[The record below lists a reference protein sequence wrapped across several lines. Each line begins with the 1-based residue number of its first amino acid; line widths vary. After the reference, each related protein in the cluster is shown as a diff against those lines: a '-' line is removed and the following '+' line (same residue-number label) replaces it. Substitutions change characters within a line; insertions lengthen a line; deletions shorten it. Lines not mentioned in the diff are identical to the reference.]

1 MTGNRNMSLTEMTG
15 TEIDN
20 YAPDFELPGVDGEVH
35 HLARYL
41 ETFKVVC
48 VIFLSNQC
56 PEVDLYIE
64 RIKQLQKDFQDKGVM
79 IMGIN
84 ANDATILPTDSFEKM
99 KEFAANNKLNF
110 PYIRDVTQD
119 VAESF
124 GADKT
129 PEAFLLDREGK
140 LQYRGRIDDNI
151 NQPEA
156 VKVAYLH
163 QAIAQ
168 LLQDEEVT
176 LSHTKVV
183 GCSIKWRRSTI
194 NNE

>member
-1 MTGNRNMSLTEMTG
+1 MSLTEMTG

-41 ETFKVVC
+41 ENFKVVC

-64 RIKQLQKDFQDKGVM
+64 RIKQLQKDFQNQGVIIIGM
-79 IMGIN
+79 N
-84 ANDATILPTDSFEKM
+84 ANDATISPNPKDSFEKM
-99 KEFAANNKLNF
+99 KEFAANNQLNF

-124 GADKT
+124 GVDKT

-140 LQYRGRIDDNI
+140 LRYRGRIDDNV

-176 LSHTKVV
+176 PSHTEVV
-183 GCSIKWRRSTI
+183 GCSIKWRRKL
-194 NNE
+194 